1 MISEELMPI
10 LPLEVLKHFAS
21 KIYKDFELYQ
31 VFMYNFFMLNYLNI
45 LSKKSGNFN
54 PKVFQ

>member
-10 LPLEVLKHFAS
+10 LPLEVLKDFAS

-31 VFMYNFFMLNYLNI
+31 VFTYNFFMLNWFKYSEQKI
-45 LSKKSGNFN
+45 RQF
-54 PKVFQ
+54 